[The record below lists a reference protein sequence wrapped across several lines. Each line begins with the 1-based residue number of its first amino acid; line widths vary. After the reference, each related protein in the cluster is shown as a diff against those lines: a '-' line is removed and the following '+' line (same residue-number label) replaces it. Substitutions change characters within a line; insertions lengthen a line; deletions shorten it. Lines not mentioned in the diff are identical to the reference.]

1 MDGFWGYH
9 SEWNLGSPGGW
20 DYQRITQEIGKA
32 VWGRLKQLTDLDV
45 DVDFDHPLLYPIDG
59 FVKMLINNQRLLSGS
74 NPGLI
79 AVIAEEETLV
89 EVTENI
95 NLAKRLDSIDGL
107 SSVLIAPHELEL
119 QNGKVCHRGTE
130 VTLAF
135 VDFNTDVLLNLHRQH
150 NLQPLLQLVAA
161 GRVVNPRGTE
171 PINVKSM
178 FELMTSEGK
187 ERFSAQSILRTPWTR
202 RFLPGKAIGQNGE
215 QINDLY
221 EWTRS
226 NWDNLVLKPE
236 RGYSGMGV
244 RVGGVNP
251 DADEAIGLALE
262 KGEYIVQQKIPLHLW
277 AEECVSYESDKGVF
291 LERVQTDFRCLF
303 GADGLYG
310 FLVRYGGVPTNVGS
324 GGGVQPLA
332 ILKSNIPVGEAAK
345 RINDAMLRID
355 AEELRGVLEMQR
367 QLSLDHRFTYLLG
380 PIKMALR
387 PRLIT
392 LDHLAAL
399 KGYTEAVWSDCLIL
413 EKMYLA
419 GALDDMIDIEDEELT
434 ICQSQPWGGAAA
446 IFATDGLFSFG
457 AHPEGP

>member
-1 MDGFWGYH
+1 
-9 SEWNLGSPGGW
+9 
-20 DYQRITQEIGKA
+20 
-32 VWGRLKQLTDLDV
+32 
-45 DVDFDHPLLYPIDG
+45 
-59 FVKMLINNQRLLSGS
+59 
-74 NPGLI
+74 

-89 EVTENI
+89 DVTENI
-95 NLAKRLDSIDGL
+95 NLANRLNCIDGL
-107 SSVLIAPHELEL
+107 SSALMAPHELEL
-119 QNGKVCHRGTE
+119 QKGRVSYRGTP
-130 VTLAF
+130 VSIAF

-150 NLQPLLQLVAA
+150 NLKPLLQLVAE

-178 FELMTSEGK
+178 FELLTSEGK
-187 ERFSAQSILRTPWTR
+187 ERFSPQSVLRTPWTR
-202 RFLPGKAIGQNGE
+202 RFLPGKTLGQNGE
-215 QINDLY
+215 QIDDLY
-221 EWTRS
+221 EWTRR

-244 RVGGVNP
+244 RVGVVNP
-251 DADEAIGLALE
+251 DADEAVGLALE
-262 KGEYIVQQKIPLHLW
+262 KGQYIVQQKIPLHLW
-277 AEECVSYESDKGVF
+277 AEECVSYEQSRGVF

-332 ILKSNIPVGEAAK
+332 ILKSDIPVGEAVK
-345 RINDAMLRID
+345 QINDAMLQIEAD
-355 AEELRGVLEMQR
+355 ELRDVLEMQQ
-367 QLSLDHRFTYLLG
+367 QLAIDHRFTYLLG

-392 LDHLAAL
+392 LSHLAAL
-399 KGYTEAVWSDCLIL
+399 KNYTEAVWSDCLIL
-413 EKMYLA
+413 EKMYLE
-419 GALDDMIDIEDEELT
+419 GALDDMTDIEDEELT

-457 AHPEGP
+457 AHPEGQ

>member
-1 MDGFWGYH
+1 MEGFWGYH

-32 VWGRLKQLTDLDV
+32 VWARVNKLTPIGIE
-45 DVDFDHPLLYPIDG
+45 VDFDHPLLYPIDG
-59 FVKMLINNQRLLSGS
+59 FVKMLVANHQLHTGS
-74 NPGLI
+74 NHGLI

-89 EVTENI
+89 DVTENI
-95 NLAKRLDSIDGL
+95 NLANRLNCIDGL
-107 SSVLIAPHELEL
+107 SSALMAPHELEL
-119 QNGKVCHRGTE
+119 QKGRVSYRGTP
-130 VTLAF
+130 VSIAF

-150 NLQPLLQLVAA
+150 NLKPLLQLVAE

-178 FELMTSEGK
+178 FELLTSEGK
-187 ERFSAQSILRTPWTR
+187 ERFSPQSVLRTPWTR
-202 RFLPGKAIGQNGE
+202 RFLPGKTLGQNGE
-215 QINDLY
+215 QIDDLY
-221 EWTRS
+221 EWTRR

-244 RVGGVNP
+244 RVGVVNP
-251 DADEAIGLALE
+251 DADEAVGLALE
-262 KGEYIVQQKIPLHLW
+262 KGQYIVQQKIPLHLW
-277 AEECVSYESDKGVF
+277 AEECVSYEQSRGVL

-332 ILKSNIPVGEAAK
+332 ILKSDIPVGEAVK
-345 RINDAMLRID
+345 QINDAMLQIEAD
-355 AEELRGVLEMQR
+355 ELRDVLEMQQ
-367 QLSLDHRFTYLLG
+367 QLAIDHRFTYLLG

-392 LDHLAAL
+392 LSHLAAL
-399 KGYTEAVWSDCLIL
+399 KNYTEAVWSDCLIL
-413 EKMYLA
+413 EKMYLE
-419 GALDDMIDIEDEELT
+419 GALDDMTDIEDEELT

-457 AHPEGP
+457 AHPEGQ